1 MESQLRLYFQ
11 HYIEDVRKLKSS
23 TALHYID
30 ALNNIS
36 RRPKAVG
43 LVQEDIYEIRD
54 LDALAKVREFLLN
67 DGDFISL
74 NKRGNSMYSAGLN
87 NYIKFAEGADFKL
100 VISNAGIMDIPV
112 PVKFEKKYTAN
123 RWERSNIIRVQA
135 IEMAGHKCELNASH
149 ETFIAR
155 SDQKPYMEGHHAIPL
170 RYQSEFMN
178 SLDVYANVLCLCPT
192 CHRMLH
198 HGFDSERRHVLD
210 YVYGVRQHRLAVSG
224 IGISRNDFLSLAT
237 K

>member
-36 RRPKAVG
+36 RRLKEAGFVE
-43 LVQEDIYEIRD
+43 EDIYEIRD
-54 LDALAKVREFLLN
+54 LDSLNKVKEFLLN
-67 DGDFISL
+67 DNDFVAM
-74 NKRGNSMYSAGLN
+74 NKRGNSMYSAGIN
-87 NYIKFAEGADFKL
+87 NYIKFAEGADFQR
-100 VISNAGIMDIPV
+100 VITNAEVMDIPIPRTKETV
-112 PVKFEKKYTAN
+112 NKTS
-123 RWERSNIIRVQA
+123 RWERSNIIRAQV
-135 IEMAGHKCELNASH
+135 IEMAEHKCELNAGH

-155 SDQKPYMEGHHAIPL
+155 TDKKPYMEGHHVIPM
-170 RYQSEFMN
+170 RHQQDFIN

-192 CHRMLH
+192 CHRLLH
-198 HGFDSERRHVLD
+198 HGFDSDRKRVLD
-210 YVYGVRQHRLAVSG
+210 YIYGVRQHRLDASG
-224 IGISRNDFLSLAT
+224 INVSRNDFLSLAM